1 MKALSSIA
9 LYLCALVVTLGL
21 GACSSSSDAP
31 ASTFSVVRSSYDA
44 SPEASSGTI
53 VVSEPGFEVSTDAS
67 WLTATMQNGTEV
79 QVGLEANT
87 SSESRTASVVLTK
100 SGTTLRVPFTQ
111 MGVQNSVAG
120 LTSTM
125 SYNRKGGSS
134 SYALSGPDQVQ
145 VTIPATAQSWLSQSV
160 VDGQLVLT
168 CSPLATDQVDVKRTA
183 TITIAKGVY
192 YKTMIISQEWG
203 GILYEDLLGEYTLSY
218 TTWKDNPMVTADVKL
233 TPNVEGTSYWLTGLV
248 ANVSISFEEGTT
260 SLTLQ
265 PQNVAGGAAYIAAWM
280 ADGRGLLT
288 RSGWTF
294 TGAWDK
300 NKVNPKF
307 TFSSESKI
315 TSEGTEY
322 PLYGVIF
329 RASAGGEYRGTTGS
343 AISRV
348 VQFSI
353 TKK

>member
-9 LYLCALVVTLGL
+9 LYLSALVVTLGL

-31 ASTFSVVRSSYDA
+31 ASTFSVVRSSYDS

-67 WLTATMQNGTEV
+67 WLTATVQNGTEV

-192 YKTMIISQEWG
+192 YKTMTISQEWG

-218 TTWKDNPMVTADVKL
+218 STWKDNQVLTATVSLATK
-233 TPNVEGTSYWLTGLV
+233 TEGRTYLLTGLAADVELSFNERTTTLTLSPQDV
-248 ANVSISFEEGTT
+248 ANR
-260 SLTLQ
+260 
-265 PQNVAGGAAYIAAWM
+265 AAYLGGWM
-280 ADGRGLLT
+280 ADGRGTFRRSNWTLT
-288 RSGWTF
+288 GT
-294 TGAWDK
+294 WDQ
-300 NKVNPKF
+300 NKLTPKF
-307 TFSSESKI
+307 TFASSDVI
-315 TSEGTEY
+315 TNDGTDH
-322 PLYGVIF
+322 PIIGFIF
-329 RASAGGEYRGTTGS
+329 WRNSGGEYTGS
-343 AISRV
+343 GISRV